1 MPAPLACGPTL
12 QAPNTKAADGWRRRC
27 HPLGAGVG
35 PGVPTE
41 HEFHR
46 ARHPGPGVP
55 GCAWHPGGGSV
66 SLRPCL
72 PPQALAS
79 ASAAFLPCL
88 ALTASGPLNLL
99 FPLFGRCLLPLRPL
113 QSPRTYSSKL
123 YPRQPLEV
131 GPPCWHA
138 PEVPVEDR
146 GSAERWGCSEHE
158 PGHGAGLG
166 LLCPEG
172 WALLPEDHLPRHPGE
187 SGQALA

>member
-1 MPAPLACGPTL
+1 MARPCRPLTLKPQMDGVAGAICWVQVWAPVSPRSM
-12 QAPNTKAADGWRRRC
+12 DS
-27 HPLGAGVG
+27 
-35 PGVPTE
+35 
-41 HEFHR
+41 HR

-113 QSPRTYSSKL
+113 QSPRTHSSKL

-138 PEVPVEDR
+138 LEVPVEDR
-146 GSAERWGCSEHE
+146 GSAERWGCSEHQ
-158 PGHGAGLG
+158 PGRGAGLG

-172 WALLPEDHLPRHPGE
+172 WVCSLRTTYPGTL
-187 SGQALA
+187 GNLTRP